1 MSAVQLFVYDLS
13 QGMARMMSMPLTG
26 RQIDGIW
33 HTSVVVFGR
42 EICFGQGI
50 QIFQP
55 EITPYGAPVEKISM
69 GQTMIP
75 PDVFWEYI
83 ETMKTIWTADKYH
96 LLDNNCNSFSD
107 EVCQFLVGSGI
118 PKHITG
124 LPAEFLNT
132 ALGQQLRPMIEN
144 MFGPSKLTP
153 ASSSVSIASSPKQVI
168 ECTNLTRLMEIIQ
181 SHRCVAIDFTSR
193 TCGPCRIISPEFEK
207 LIQELNVEKEEV
219 VGVSVET
226 DIAWDVKSHFEILAT
241 PTFMFFLDGK
251 KFSEFRGANYAEL
264 KSSLEFL
271 VYTANPPHPNSRLNL
286 ETLVVLTKGDCIHF
300 SLSSDMEKILGKLE
314 EFVTKNGLH
323 LDVNGLRNYMA
334 EHNVKE
340 TTGLPRQWGQM
351 CQVLD
356 KLPAKELFPL
366 LDVFRLLVQNPIASR
381 YFVYEDSNMLYLKT
395 INRVLDS
402 KEAGM
407 ATKLMLLKFVISFNI
422 DMQLVFA
429 RGRTLQFSFGFLSS
443 SSWSMSKRHS
453 YQTDCRYT
461 SCTRISAATS
471 IRIIGLQCVL
481 DMYAN
486 SEFHQK
492 AIH

>member
-1 MSAVQLFVYDLS
+1 
-13 QGMARMMSMPLTG
+13 MSMALTG

-33 HTSVVVFGR
+33 HTSVVVFGK

-55 EITPYGAPVEKISM
+55 EITPYGAPVEKISL

-75 PDVFWEYI
+75 ADVFWEYI

-96 LLDNNCNSFSD
+96 LLDNNCNTFSD

-144 MFGPSKLTP
+144 MFGPTKLSP
-153 ASSSVSIASSPKQVI
+153 APSSASIGSAPKQVI
-168 ECTNLTRLMEIIQ
+168 ECTTLSRLMQIIQ
-181 SHRCVAIDFTSR
+181 SNRCVAVDFTSR
-193 TCGPCRIISPEFEK
+193 TCGPCRVISPEFEK
-207 LIQELNVEKEEV
+207 LIQELNAEREEV

-226 DIAWDVKSHFEILAT
+226 DIAWDVKSHFEVYAT

-286 ETLVVLTKGDCIHF
+286 ESLVLLTKNDCIHF
-300 SLSSDMEKILGKLE
+300 SVSSEVEKILGKLE
-314 EFVTKNGLH
+314 EFVKKSELT
-323 LDVNGLRNYMA
+323 LDISGLRKYMS
-334 EHNVKE
+334 EHNPKE

-356 KLPAKELFPL
+356 KLPPKEIFPL
-366 LDVFRLLVQNPIASR
+366 LDIFRLLVQNPIASR
-381 YFVYEDSNMLYLKT
+381 YFVYEDDTLLYLRT
-395 INRVLDS
+395 IDRVLATDD
-402 KEAGM
+402 AGM
-407 ATKLMLLKFVISFNI
+407 PTKLMLLKFVLIFNPGMQSF
-422 DMQLVFA
+422 LF
-429 RGRTLQFSFGFLSS
+429 R
-443 SSWSMSKRHS
+443 
-453 YQTDCRYT
+453 
-461 SCTRISAATS
+461 
-471 IRIIGLQCVL
+471 
-481 DMYAN
+481 
-486 SEFHQK
+486 
-492 AIH
+492 